1 MEWAP
6 VGPQLASPVGPHVGY
21 CLDVWAKLSM
31 GFGAVYLVLSG
42 PKWALIQR
50 AQLHGPILDMVFI
63 RGLNWT
69 WVSDC
74 SPGME
79 WTPIGPQLASP
90 IIGPHIG

>member
-1 MEWAP
+1 M
-6 VGPQLASPVGPHVGY
+6 GPNTASPVGPN
-21 CLDVWAKLSM
+21 
-31 GFGAVYLVLSG
+31 
-42 PKWALIQR
+42 
-50 AQLHGPILDMVFI
+50 LDMVFI